1 MRDHMTR
8 AFVGVCVMMSVS
20 AAARQA
26 PPAVNPPARLI
37 AAQQLAMAAYPELRG
52 SGLQVRVDS
61 RPDGSTTITFGP
73 APQDGDTLL
82 ARSRPRT
89 AVLVID
95 AAFDAQDRLTRAVLR
110 GPLARTKERREAR
123 GAGTDIGQALE
134 TRGAAYPPTQRAAFL
149 QQLDLDSLTLITGA
163 LTASGATFHTG
174 TGDEGLYWEV
184 PATSAVGEPVTLG
197 FEPYAG
203 RLVTFVRGGGQ

>member
-1 MRDHMTR
+1 MTR
-8 AFVGVCVMMSVS
+8 VLVGVCVITS
-20 AAARQA
+20 AIAVAAEQTA
-26 PPAVNPPARLI
+26 SPPVVNPPARLI

-52 SGLQVRVDS
+52 SGLQVRVDP
-61 RPDGSTTITFGP
+61 RADGSTTITFGP

-95 AAFDAQDRLTRAVLR
+95 ATFDAQDRLTRAMLR

-123 GAGTDIGQALE
+123 AAGTDIGQALE
-134 TRGAAYPPTQRAAFL
+134 SRGAAYPPTQRAAFL
-149 QQLDLDSLTLITGA
+149 QQLDLGAFTGITGA
-163 LTASGATFHTG
+163 LTASGATFQTG
-174 TGDEGLYWEV
+174 TGDDGLYWEV
-184 PATSAVGEPVTLG
+184 PATSALGEPVTLG